1 MVRLKGFF
9 LGDPCLDIGHSGIP
23 WVFEAYISW
32 PSRQDSVLKL
42 KHSRGGFLCG
52 LQSQA
57 DALIVALGD
66 AYYKFWTFLE
76 NCIEALAFAFLWR
89 GLCMCLKFPAE

>member
-1 MVRLKGFF
+1 M
-9 LGDPCLDIGHSGIP
+9 
-23 WVFEAYISW
+23 
-32 PSRQDSVLKL
+32 LKL

-89 GLCMCLKFPAE
+89 GLCMCLKFPAEQNLALSDANLAGYLKLANIGFLESTGFQV